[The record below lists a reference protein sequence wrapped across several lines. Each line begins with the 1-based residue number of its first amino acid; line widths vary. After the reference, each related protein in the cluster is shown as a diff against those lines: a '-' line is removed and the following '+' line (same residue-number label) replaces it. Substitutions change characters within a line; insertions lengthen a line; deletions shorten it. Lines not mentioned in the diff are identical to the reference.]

1 MGVIRSP
8 AALVLLALLWVAS
21 CAHTH
26 YNLRIPLTEVRGAVF
41 NDAANVVIT
50 DTRPPRERTTHL
62 GKNIHG
68 CERWFGDDTFHPNK
82 LVYLDSL
89 IAERVSRKTAV
100 HIRLVRFDTVEYCQ
114 SSGTSAGAAAAR
126 NSGAR
131 GVPAFEAGA
140 EVGDSVHLRLAGTI
154 NDVAFDVSR
163 TFDYGF
169 LEYTFPRTASSNY
182 TYRALLRDR
191 LDQMAD
197 EIVKLI
203 SKS

>member
-1 MGVIRSP
+1 MIRSP
-8 AALVLLALLWVAS
+8 STLVLLATLCVVS
-21 CAHTH
+21 CAHTL

-89 IAERVSRKTAV
+89 IAERLSRKTEV
-100 HIRLVRFDTVEYCQ
+100 HIRLARFDTVEYCQ
-114 SSGTSAGAAAAR
+114 SSGTSDGAAAAR

-131 GVPAFEAGA
+131 GLPAFEEGA
-140 EVGDSVHLRLAGTI
+140 VVGDSVHLRLAGTI

-169 LEYTFPRTASSNY
+169 LEYTFPETPSSNY
-182 TYRALLRDR
+182 IYRALLRDR

-203 SKS
+203 SKG

>member
-1 MGVIRSP
+1 MVRPPAILL
-8 AALVLLALLWVAS
+8 AALCVIG

-100 HIRLVRFDTVEYCQ
+100 HIRLERFDTVEYCQ
-114 SSGTSAGAAAAR
+114 NSGNSGGSAAAR
-126 NSGAR
+126 NAGTR
-131 GVPAFEAGA
+131 GLPAFESGA
-140 EVGDSVHLRLAGTI
+140 IVGDSVRLRLAGTI

-163 TFDYGF
+163 TFDYGY
-169 LEYTFPRTASSNY
+169 LEYTFPETPSSNY